1 MSITSLQPKTAVTG
15 DAKLEALYT
24 QFGQLINEL
33 NTKSISSEVIASI
46 NKEVE
51 ETNASRMTGND
62 LKKLL
67 RKKQSAIVTLVE
79 KKHKIVP
86 KDYYR
91 QFWMILGMSAIGLP
105 FGVGLGLAL
114 GSMAYLGLGIP
125 IGMGLG
131 MVMGSAMD
139 KKALKEGRQLDMEI
153 KY

>member
-1 MSITSLQPKTAVTG
+1 MSITSLQQNMAIAG

-24 QFGQLINEL
+24 QFDQLINEL
-33 NTKSISSEVIASI
+33 DKKSISTEVISDI

-51 ETNASRMTGND
+51 ETNASSLTGNE
-62 LKKLL
+62 LKRLL
-67 RKKQSAIVTLVE
+67 KKKQSAIVTLVE

-86 KDYYR
+86 KDFYR

-105 FGVGLGLAL
+105 FGVGLGVAL

-125 IGMGLG
+125 IGMGIG

-139 KKALKEGRQLDMEI
+139 KKALKEGRQLDVEI